1 MARLILFVGDHGWWK
16 GNIYIRKERIEK
28 WKKKIVAMQQFWPD
42 KYFFNG
48 KMRAFL
54 FYLNNSLEEDVM
66 PMSFQ
71 IRNMLESCISLKFL
85 SSLR

>member
-1 MARLILFVGDHGWWK
+1 MVGGK
-16 GNIYIRKERIEK
+16 EIYIYKERKNRKME
-28 WKKKIVAMQQFWPD
+28 KKIVAMQQFWPD

-54 FYLNNSLEEDVM
+54 FYLNNSLEKDVM